1 MIDMPVDIERAL
13 MRALRLDVNLLSK
26 EDILTVYEY
35 MFYSECGVA
44 YDYLV
49 SRISQDIYTPSEE
62 ALMLI
67 KYAGNFLGITYPNL
81 SC

>member
-1 MIDMPVDIERAL
+1 MIDIPVDIERAL
-13 MRALRLDVNLLSK
+13 MRTLRLDVDLLSK

-49 SRISQDIYTPSEE
+49 SLISQGIYKPSDD
-62 ALMLI
+62 ALILI
-67 KYAGNFLGITYPNL
+67 KYASNFLGITYPNL
-81 SC
+81 SS